1 MTSRDVIRI
10 SILIGY
16 EYQSL
21 GFHWLRVFLVVG
33 NFRELTEHRFVAWF
47 VCGRFVV
54 IARVFGYI
62 KIPKVRHF
70 NRLIVPV
77 PAPFFR

>member
-16 EYQSL
+16 EYRSL
-21 GFHWLRVFLVVG
+21 DFHWLRVFLVVD
-33 NFRELTEHRFVAWF
+33 NFRALTRHRFVPWF

-54 IARVFGYI
+54 IARVFVYI
-62 KIPKVRHF
+62 KMHKEVHLYRF
-70 NRLIVPV
+70 IVPV